1 MKIRPQI
8 QFRFRDQGGHEAVK
22 AAALRNR
29 QSVNEWILA
38 AVEMRLG
45 KNGVVRVPVVEVPG
59 DGVPAGEEGDSLQ
72 GAHQGRKKHR
82 VGGVR
87 GRVQGGGEP
96 ERTKEGHDIKSCRL
110 YGCGQC
116 AAAGVK
122 DKKRGL

>member
-8 QFRFRDQGGHEAVK
+8 QFRFLDGGQHEAVK
-22 AAALRNR
+22 EAAKKSN
-29 QSVNEWILA
+29 QSVNGWILH
-38 AVEMRLG
+38 AVEVKLG

-72 GAHQGRKKHR
+72 GARQGRKKHR

-87 GRVQGGGEP
+87 GRVQGGGEQ
-96 ERTKEGHDIKSCRL
+96 ELATEGHDTKACRL

-122 DKKRGL
+122 DSKRGL